1 MLSKVWLSLYA
12 WFLNVSTPTVEAV
25 TDFGPESVV
34 SSDIFLSLRYF
45 LHQNSFIAFI
55 ADKRRIFTWT
65 TTLVGCPI
73 DVEQMLRL
81 FTSLRA
87 LITLTMTEKNLRR
100 QKKIRNEKRH
110 FCLDDIWLSFS
121 TLKFLLQQNKKA
133 KENNVTTWK
142 KHFFVRSQL
151 LHHRSCLSV
160 DFIVNRKKVKQPE
173 NDLLIKVVSCV
184 WGANKV
190 FQLLIRKLFWH
201 ISLHPK
207 LKHVKH
213 AFMV

>member
-1 MLSKVWLSLYA
+1 MTMIFESKNESTKKKNKKNLQKKKHSLAITNAVTCISKSLENNWISSKRRCAKENVHAVRMLSKVWLSLYA

-34 SSDIFLSLRYF
+34 SSDIFLTLRYF

-100 QKKIRNEKRH
+100 QKKNTKWETSFLSRR
-110 FCLDDIWLSFS
+110 CLA
-121 TLKFLLQQNKKA
+121 LLQY
-133 KENNVTTWK
+133 V
-142 KHFFVRSQL
+142 
-151 LHHRSCLSV
+151 
-160 DFIVNRKKVKQPE
+160 
-173 NDLLIKVVSCV
+173 
-184 WGANKV
+184 KV
-190 FQLLIRKLFWH
+190 FTAAKQEGKRK
-201 ISLHPK
+201 
-207 LKHVKH
+207 
-213 AFMV
+213 